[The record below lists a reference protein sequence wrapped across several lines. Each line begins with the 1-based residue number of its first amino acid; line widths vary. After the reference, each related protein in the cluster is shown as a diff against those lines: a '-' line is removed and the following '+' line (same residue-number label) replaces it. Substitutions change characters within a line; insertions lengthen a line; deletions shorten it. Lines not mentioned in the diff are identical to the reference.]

1 MNHQKII
8 QKQALEIINRA
19 KVTQKAHQDILDCCS
34 DILQKM
40 KDLAD
45 IAKRS
50 DDMYDLIDEAGEQ
63 IIGAMDK
70 LTIQSRKRALIQLDS
85 AKEAH
90 KLFED
95 E

>member
-1 MNHQKII
+1 
-8 QKQALEIINRA
+8 
-19 KVTQKAHQDILDCCS
+19 
-34 DILQKM
+34 
-40 KDLAD
+40 
-45 IAKRS
+45 
-50 DDMYDLIDEAGEQ
+50 MYDLIDEAGEQ